1 MKKIVF
7 FVPKNDAENVKS
19 AVFKAGAGTIGN
31 YDNCCFEMEG
41 IGQFRPLDGANP
53 YIGSQNKVEK
63 VVELRVETICPDGK
77 IEEVLK
83 ALRLAHPYEEPAI
96 DVYELLNF

>member
-7 FVPKNDAENVKS
+7 FVPKSDAENVKD

-31 YDNCCFEMEG
+31 YDNCCFDMEG
-41 IGQFRPLDGANP
+41 IGQFRPLEGANP

-83 ALRLAHPYEEPAI
+83 ALRLAHPCEEPAI

>member
-7 FVPKNDAENVKS
+7 FVPKNDAENVKN

>member
-7 FVPKNDAENVKS
+7 FVPKSDAENVKD

-31 YDNCCFEMEG
+31 YDNCCFDMEG
-41 IGQFRPLDGANP
+41 IGQFRPLEGANP

>member
-7 FVPKNDAENVKS
+7 FVPKNDAENVKN

-77 IEEVLK
+77 IQEVLK